1 MSVDKGVRFIKMYEN
16 EREATR
22 ALNEIFLIKLMGGD
36 PLKIEYYRKYLVQSS
51 DSPPPKSEPIDD
63 NDIED
68 INAMKRY
75 LEK

>member
-36 PLKIEYYRKYLVQSS
+36 PLKIEYYRKYLTQES
-51 DSPPPKSEPIDD
+51 DTSPPISEPIDD

>member
-36 PLKIEYYRKYLVQSS
+36 PLKIEYYRKYLTHES
-51 DSPPPKSEPIDD
+51 DTSPPISEPIDD